1 MLFYFYP
8 ELSQRVP
15 LFMHLNGEVAVWG
28 EKSWLSVFR
37 VPLLAVATQVVC
49 LLMKYGVVQSEVE
62 GADEY
67 ARLHSQYIALNAR
80 LWDWLR
86 FLVAIKMSAS
96 SLDTIFLSIERFK
109 FLSRPAF
116 LITFIAAM
124 FSIPVAV
131 FYAYRIFVVRRK
143 LKEKFG
149 ETKIQRPVD
158 MARIYGGVLY
168 FNPADSALFINK
180 YGFNFGNKWTWVF
193 VLCIIAYPLLVFMPT

>member
-49 LLMKYGVVQSEVE
+49 LLMKYGVVQSEAVLRVE
-62 GADEY
+62 SGDEHV
-67 ARLHSQYIALNAR
+67 RLHNQYIALNAR

-96 SLDTIFLSIERFK
+96 SLDTLFLSIERFK

-116 LITFIAAM
+116 LI
-124 FSIPVAV
+124 
-131 FYAYRIFVVRRK
+131 R
-143 LKEKFG
+143 L
-149 ETKIQRPVD
+149 
-158 MARIYGGVLY
+158 
-168 FNPADSALFINK
+168 
-180 YGFNFGNKWTWVF
+180 
-193 VLCIIAYPLLVFMPT
+193 